1 MMVFTA
7 SKRLL
12 ILKFLFANLTI
23 SLCSCGSSGCLKN
36 LIHLTLLF
44 SYPLNKWSS
53 MKYIIAVN
61 SDWLGPLVI
70 TKVSVLPL
78 QKKKKKKKILHAV
91 PFRTPRGYA
100 TFSIYIYIF
109 FLVMLVVL
117 ISIEPFGCTFQY

>member
-1 MMVFTA
+1 MVFTA

-78 QKKKKKKKILHAV
+78 QKKKKKKDSTCR
-91 PFRTPRGYA
+91 PFSYSAGVRHL
-100 TFSIYIYIF
+100 FYIYIF
-109 FLVMLVVL
+109 FLVMFVVL